1 MPRRTAARHEG
12 ADAVL
17 WLCAWFPDL
26 PLAALALP
34 AREPAAVYRQ
44 AGSRQWLHAVNAAAA
59 GLGLSPGLPLPAAMA
74 RVPELLVGRRRPA
87 AERAALQGLANWA
100 YRFGTP
106 VSICAQQQAV
116 WVEIGRGSAPFGG
129 WAGLIDAI
137 EADRPPQPAYFGI
150 APTLAASRLLACA
163 RAGLKRPV
171 WKTQDIVAAI
181 AGLPLSLLPLEAS
194 AQRLLAEA
202 GLRRIGEVLAIA
214 PAALGQRLGPQALR
228 ALDRLLGRAPEAWRA
243 FTPPARYRRRFEFAE
258 PVHSRE
264 ALLFPLR
271 MLLDEFAAYLRARDC
286 AVQRFSLGFR
296 DARRQAVTQPVGLL
310 APTRDAAHLLRV
322 LRERLERVELPDGVL
337 ELTLAAD
344 RFEPPPVRQDD
355 LFGADARVG
364 QRLLEL
370 RERLT
375 ARLGEAALRQVAV
388 SPDRRPEHAMTA
400 SGHLTV
406 PGAVPGTQ
414 HPPRPPWLLAQPQR
428 LTPGRLL
435 GPPERIEAGW
445 WEAAAGRDYFL
456 AEDAAG
462 RLCWVYRDLGDG
474 AFYLHGLWQ

>member
-1 MPRRTAARHEG
+1 M
-12 ADAVL
+12 L

-34 AREPAAVYRQ
+34 ARQPAAVYRQ

-59 GLGLSPGLPLPAAMA
+59 ERGLRPGLPLPAAMA
-74 RVPELLVGRRRPA
+74 RVPQLLAGRRRPA

-106 VSICAQQQAV
+106 VTTCAQQQAV
-116 WVEIGRGSAPFGG
+116 WVEVGRGSAPFGG
-129 WAGLIDAI
+129 WAGLIGAI

-150 APTLAASRLLACA
+150 APTLAASRLLAGA

-171 WKTQDIVAAI
+171 WKTQDIAAAI

-194 AQRLLAEA
+194 AQRLLADA

-214 PAALGQRLGPQALR
+214 PAALGQRLGPPALGM
-228 ALDRLLGRAPEAWRA
+228 LDRLLGRAPEGWRA

-271 MLLDEFAAYLRARDC
+271 LLLDEFAAYLRARDC

-322 LRERLERVELPDGVL
+322 LRERLERAELPDGVL

-355 LFGADARVG
+355 LFGADARSG

-388 SPDRRPEHAMTA
+388 SPGRRPEDAMTA
-400 SGHLTV
+400 SCQ
-406 PGAVPGTQ
+406 PGAGDRAVVADTQ

-474 AFYLHGLWQ
+474 VFYLHGLWQ

>member
-1 MPRRTAARHEG
+1 M
-12 ADAVL
+12 L

-34 AREPAAVYRQ
+34 ARQPAAVYRQ
-44 AGSRQWLHAVNAAAA
+44 AGSRQWLYAVNAAAA
-59 GLGLSPGLPLPAAMA
+59 EQGLRPGLPLPAAMA
-74 RVPELLVGRRRPA
+74 RVPQLLAGRRRPA

-106 VSICAQQQAV
+106 VTTCAQQQAV

-129 WAGLIDAI
+129 WAGLIGAI

-150 APTLAASRLLACA
+150 APTLAASRLLAGA
-163 RAGLKRPV
+163 RAGLRRPV
-171 WKTQDIVAAI
+171 WKTQDIAAAI

-214 PAALGQRLGPQALR
+214 PAALGQRLGPQALGR
-228 ALDRLLGRAPEAWRA
+228 LDRLLGRAPESWRA
-243 FTPPARYRRRFEFAE
+243 FTPPARYRRRFAFDE

-271 MLLDEFAAYLRARDC
+271 LLLDEFAAYLRARDR
-286 AVQRFSLGFR
+286 AVQRFDLSFT
-296 DARRQAVTQPVGLL
+296 DTRRQVVTQTVGLL

-322 LRERLERVELPDGVL
+322 LREHLARARLPDGVL

-344 RFEPPPVRQDD
+344 RFESPPVCQGD
-355 LFGADARVG
+355 LFGADARTG
-364 QRLLEL
+364 RRLLEL
-370 RERLT
+370 CERLT

-388 SPDRRPEHAMTA
+388 SPGRLPEDAMTVF
-400 SGHLTV
+400 GHTDAGGRV
-406 PGAVPGTQ
+406 AVADTQ

-428 LTPGRLL
+428 LMPERLL

-445 WEAAAGRDYFL
+445 WQAAAGRDYFL
-456 AEDAAG
+456 AEDANG

-474 AFYLHGLWQ
+474 MFYLHGLWQ